1 MSSKGS
7 TLLGCSGRAW
17 NKVAKESLPQS
28 IEWFSP
34 CTEAMAK
41 LPEERKRE
49 YIYDLLQKVKLN
61 ISQLETIV
69 ERRGGMVDFT
79 YQSKESAEL
88 FVKLL

>member
-1 MSSKGS
+1 
-7 TLLGCSGRAW
+7 
-17 NKVAKESLPQS
+17 
-28 IEWFSP
+28 
-34 CTEAMAK
+34 MAK

-49 YIYDLLQKVKLN
+49 YIYDLLQKVKMN

-69 ERRGGMVDFT
+69 ERRGGMMDFT